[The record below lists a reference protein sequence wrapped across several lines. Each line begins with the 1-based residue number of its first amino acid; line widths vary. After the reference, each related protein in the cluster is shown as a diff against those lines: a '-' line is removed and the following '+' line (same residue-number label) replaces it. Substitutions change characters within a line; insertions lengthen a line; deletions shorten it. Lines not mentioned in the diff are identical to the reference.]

1 MLVYD
6 TLQYIAVSKRDF
18 HQNHYLLTKELLEL
32 WQRARRGQAPD
43 AGGLPRAA
51 PRRRRPRR
59 GRSVRSL
66 ILSGFVLDGQL
77 SRRELRR
84 LDTLQRLGILPDR
97 PAEVRRQLRRFL
109 AGGGLPLERLPRG
122 PPQYR

>member
-18 HQNHYLLTKELLEL
+18 HQNHYLLTQELLEF
-32 WQRARRGQAPD
+32 WQVPAEARHPT
-43 AGGLPRAA
+43 AGGLPRAS
-51 PRRRRPRR
+51 PRPRR
-59 GRSVRSL
+59 FRARALCQVL

-84 LDTLQRLGILPDR
+84 LDAMQRLGILPDR
-97 PAEVRRQLRRFL
+97 PADVRRQLRQFL
-109 AGGGLPLERLPRG
+109 AGGGLPLDA
-122 PPQYR
+122 

>member
-1 MLVYD
+1 VLVYD

-32 WQRARRGQAPD
+32 WRVPAEARHPMPADYLERFE
-43 AGGLPRAA
+43 AA
-51 PRRRRPRR
+51 PPE
-59 GRSVRSL
+59 GRALCRVL

-84 LDTLQRLGILPDR
+84 LDTLQRLGILSDR

-109 AGGGLPLERLPRG
+109 AGGGLPLERLTAG
-122 PPQYR
+122 PSQ